1 MVAAAE
7 DAGPELPA
15 AMLAAVSA
23 ENPKFCTAAESV
35 FVPAAACVFA
45 VAPAVAEALVS
56 TAARATPRSLAADV
70 ASVCV
75 APPGMAL
82 ASWLWVCASLGGGF
96 CEAMVFGFGAFALA
110 LVALGVWLP
119 PAAGAGAA
127 VEACGAGA
135 SASSAAELASC
146 AEARDALFV
155 GLLRPPLTPPIA
167 GDESE
172 APFVE
177 DDTTGAAT
185 AMTAATGWVAAL
197 AAFAV
202 AAFA

>member
-1 MVAAAE
+1 
-7 DAGPELPA
+7 
-15 AMLAAVSA
+15 
-23 ENPKFCTAAESV
+23 
-35 FVPAAACVFA
+35 
-45 VAPAVAEALVS
+45 
-56 TAARATPRSLAADV
+56 
-70 ASVCV
+70 
-75 APPGMAL
+75 
-82 ASWLWVCASLGGGF
+82 
-96 CEAMVFGFGAFALA
+96 MVFGFGALALA
-110 LVALGVWLP
+110 LALALAALGVWLP

-135 SASSAAELASC
+135 SASSAAEFASC

-167 GDESE
+167 GDKSE